1 MANKL
6 SLPIYKIG
14 DRVIERAKAPSI
26 QKNRDL
32 RSIYT
37 RRKEGANPRKTFG
50 VCKKGTILEVKKEQ
64 DSANRTIW
72 KYLVKYDVQSQVDG
86 SQKAEYKVQGM
97 LKLLEE

>member
-64 DSANRTIW
+64 DSAKRTMW
-72 KYLVKYDVQSQVDG
+72 KYLVKYDG
-86 SQKAEYKVQGM
+86 SQKAEYRVQGI